1 MYAIYNP
8 EDLRL
13 TRVTK
18 SPKRLRTAQGLLLD
32 DATTLPV
39 DALKALGVFPVTDP
53 GLPDLSGKRLTGS
66 SVPEQLSSAT
76 ADVVLLYQVEDRTAE
91 ELAVDLEQAKASA
104 LRAIDQAAEA
114 ARQLFIT
121 PGAGQAMAYQHK
133 LEEARALQALLA
145 AQGEPGRAAY
155 PHLAAEIGVTG
166 ADLAGVAD
174 AVLSRAATWTG
185 ASATIEGLRLGAKAA
200 VNAADTVAAVQVAAA
215 GIAWPV
221 PA

>member
-13 TRVTK
+13 TRVVK

-32 DATTLPV
+32 DAATLPV

-53 GLPDLSGKRLTGS
+53 GLPELSGKRLIGS

-91 ELAVDLEQAKASA
+91 ELAIDLEQAKASA

-133 LEEARALQALLA
+133 LEEARALQAVLA
-145 AQGEPGRAAY
+145 AQGEPNPAAY

-166 ADLAGVAD
+166 ADLAGVAE
-174 AVLSRAATWTG
+174 AVLYKAAAWTG
-185 ASATIEGLRLGAKAA
+185 ASAAIEGLRLGAKAA
-200 VNAADTVAAVQVAAA
+200 VNAADSVAAVQAAAA
-215 GIAWPV
+215 GIPWPV